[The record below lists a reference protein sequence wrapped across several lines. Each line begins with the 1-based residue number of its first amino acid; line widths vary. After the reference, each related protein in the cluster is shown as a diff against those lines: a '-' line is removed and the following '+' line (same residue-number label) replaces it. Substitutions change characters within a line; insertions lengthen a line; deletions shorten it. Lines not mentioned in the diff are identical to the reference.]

1 MAKSTPSNN
10 NRRTGHRS
18 AAIREM
24 LAQHPHSTSTVIV
37 ALIKEKGV
45 KVNPHLVYYVKG
57 KLRKEKRV
65 QKRQHV
71 LETSRQI
78 GNADPVALILKVR
91 GLAHDAGGIRKLKQL
106 IDALAE

>member
-1 MAKSTPSNN
+1 MAKSNPSNN

-24 LAQHPHSTSTVIV
+24 LAQHPHSTSTEIV
-37 ALIKEKGV
+37 SLLKEKGI

-57 KLRKEKRV
+57 RLRKEKRV